1 MIKIPPINTVVG
13 GVSFKNNQTQKGAN
27 KVSVN
32 IKIPTITAGV
42 LLAPIVTAIKP
53 KACWKVPSNR
63 ATPRSCVETKIVLE
77 DKYPYKHPS
86 NPE

>member
-1 MIKIPPINTVVG
+1 MIKIPPINAVVG
-13 GVSFKNNQTQKGAN
+13 GVSFKNNQTQKGTN

-53 KACWKVPSNR
+53 KAC
-63 ATPRSCVETKIVLE
+63 
-77 DKYPYKHPS
+77 
-86 NPE
+86 

>member
-1 MIKIPPINTVVG
+1 MIKIPPINAVVG

-53 KACWKVPSNR
+53 KAC
-63 ATPRSCVETKIVLE
+63 
-77 DKYPYKHPS
+77 
-86 NPE
+86 